1 MTRHKPFEFIVN
13 EDDDIPY
20 EPVEPE
26 SEMPE
31 VDAFDALMY
40 GQYISA
46 EVLLLKGDISVSTN
60 VIGRKHDRDGNL
72 LHIFL

>member
-46 EVLLLKGDISVSTN
+46 EVLLLKGDISVSAN

-72 LHIFL
+72 LYILL